1 MRGRCFFFVMKEALF
16 YKKIDEAAVKCFLCP
31 HFCVIRDGG
40 TGFCGVRKNEGG
52 TLYTANYGRVSSMAL
67 DPVEKKPLYHFHPGE
82 FILSVGTVGCN
93 LSCLFCQ
100 NWSIAKE
107 AGAPTEPA
115 TSQELV
121 ERAKELGSFGIAY
134 TYNEP
139 FIWYEFVYETA
150 QLAKKEGLANVLVTN
165 GYVTP
170 EPLEQLLPYIDAMN
184 IDIKSIE
191 DDFYKKVC
199 SGRVAEVLETVRV
212 SAKRCH
218 VELTNLII
226 PTLNDSDGNF
236 QKLTDWIYENVGP
249 DVPLHFSRYFP
260 CYKMT
265 LPPTPK
271 ETLMRAER
279 IAKKKLKHV
288 YLGNI

>member
-1 MRGRCFFFVMKEALF
+1 MKEALF
-16 YKKIDEAAVKCFLCP
+16 YTKIEENTVKCSLCP

-40 TGFCGVRKNEGG
+40 TGFCGVRKNKGG

-107 AGAPTEPA
+107 VGAPTEPA

-121 ERAKELGSFGIAY
+121 KRAKELGSFGIAY

-271 ETLMRAER
+271 ETLMRAEC
-279 IAKKKLKHV
+279 IAKKKLNHV